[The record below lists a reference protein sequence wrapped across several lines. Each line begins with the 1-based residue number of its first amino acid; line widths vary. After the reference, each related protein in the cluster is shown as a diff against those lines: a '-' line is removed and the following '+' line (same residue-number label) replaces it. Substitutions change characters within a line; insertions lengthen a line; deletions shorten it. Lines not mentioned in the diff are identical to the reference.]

1 MLAHFG
7 VIPSFFGV
15 IILYVIAVTL
25 LYVIAVIRSLAN
37 NSMMWGAGDGRWV
50 NVAYSS
56 GVTLYRNEARLLA
69 YLSVY

>member
-15 IILYVIAVTL
+15 IILYVIAV
-25 LYVIAVIRSLAN
+25 IRSFAN
-37 NSMMWGAGDGRWV
+37 NPMMWGAGDGRWV